1 LNIRFSA
8 VQPFLLITAILG
20 LISCG
25 QQGADDAA
33 PDTAPVASSTAAVNE
48 TEIARDAYLYGFPMV
63 MNLKTIYDYV
73 VNQDSPDYKGP
84 WNEVACE
91 ARLFTPADTAV
102 VTPNSDT
109 PYCMFWL
116 DLRREPLVLA
126 VPEMEPDRYYS
137 VQLIDFYTHNYA
149 YIGTRSYGNDAGNYL
164 LAAPGWEGSIP
175 DGIDDVLR
183 SETDLVFAVVRVQ
196 LKGADDLDR
205 VREIQDSLSLR
216 SLSEISG
223 NPPPPP
229 VPDLEFPEWVA
240 GAERDLRAFDYVDVA
255 LDLVPPHPDEA
266 ALRERFKLI
275 GIGDE
280 KAFRSAALDEESAAA
295 LAAGM
300 EQALEQ
306 MQAFV
311 ASNSGDPLM
320 SARIFGTRESLMA
333 SAASMG
339 LPDIYLPRAVAAMT
353 GLYGNTGAEAL
364 YPAYFTD
371 SDGEPLDAAQHS
383 YRMRIPPGGMPPAKA
398 FWSLSMYDGKTQL
411 FIDNP
416 LNRYLLNSTMESD
429 FVREPDG
436 SVVLYL
442 QSEAPPEPLMPNW
455 LPSPDGPF
463 YAVMRLYLPTDEVLQ
478 GDWTPPAITKAAA
491 SIRKEVR

>member
-1 LNIRFSA
+1 MKA
-8 VQPFLLITAILG
+8 VNALPLVAAIFCLTG
-20 LISCG
+20 CG
-25 QQGADDAA
+25 QQDADDAA
-33 PDTAPVASSTAAVNE
+33 PDAAPQAGSTPAVNE
-48 TEIARDAYLYGFPMV
+48 TEIARDAYLYGFPLI
-63 MNLKTIYDYV
+63 MNLKTIFDYV

-109 PYCMFWL
+109 PYCMFWM
-116 DLRREPLVLA
+116 DLRREPVVLA

-149 YIGTRSYGNDAGNYL
+149 YIGTRTYGNDAGNYL
-164 LAAPGWEGSIP
+164 LAGPGWEGSAP
-175 DGIDDVLR
+175 DGIDDVLQ
-183 SETDLVFAVVRVQ
+183 SETDLVFAVVRIQ
-196 LKGADDLDR
+196 LNSASDLDR
-205 VREIQDSLSLR
+205 VRELQESLVLR
-216 SLSEISG
+216 SLSEFTG
-223 NPPPPP
+223 NPQPPP
-229 VPDLEFPEWVA
+229 VPDLEFPDWVA
-240 GAERDLRAFDYVDVA
+240 GAERDLRAFEYLYVA

-266 ALRERFKLI
+266 AIRQRFKLI
-275 GIGDE
+275 GIGDD
-280 KAFRSAALDEESAAA
+280 KAFNAATLDEESAAA

-300 EQALEQ
+300 EQGLDE
-306 MQAFV
+306 MQAFI
-311 ASNSGDPLM
+311 AANSGDPLM

-371 SDGEPLDAAQHS
+371 SDGVPLDAAQHS

-416 LNRYLLNSTMESD
+416 LDRYLLNSAMESD

-436 SVVLYL
+436 SVVLYI
-442 QSEAPPEPLMPNW
+442 QSEAPPESLMPNW
-455 LPSPDGPF
+455 LPAPDGPF

-478 GDWTPPAITKAAA
+478 GDWTRPAITKAAA
-491 SIRKEVR
+491 P